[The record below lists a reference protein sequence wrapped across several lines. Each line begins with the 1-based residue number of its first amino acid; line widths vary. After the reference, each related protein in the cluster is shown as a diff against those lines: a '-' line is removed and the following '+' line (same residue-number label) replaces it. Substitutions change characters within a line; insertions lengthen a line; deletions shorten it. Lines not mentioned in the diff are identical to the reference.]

1 LRVFNYNAHENVVVF
16 EARADHIR
24 YLTVLTGSD
33 DMTIKACYSGAL
45 NSCQVYEGHAHYITN
60 IIFNPNDSNT
70 FAS

>member
-1 LRVFNYNAHENVVVF
+1 
-16 EARADHIR
+16 
-24 YLTVLTGSD
+24 VLTGSD

-70 FAS
+70 FASNCLRHYLSRRGSLPPLQLTLPSP